1 MLETGSR
8 GRNLYYRGYLIHE
21 DIRSLHYTIYGTR
34 PERRQVAGAATS
46 RQAMEWV
53 DGRVA
58 QQGPPSLMVWPTL
71 FTRTP
76 LSAMS
81 GL

>member
-1 MLETGSR
+1 MLETISR
-8 GRNLYYRGYLIHE
+8 GKNLYYRGYLIHE

-34 PERRQVAGAATS
+34 PERQELTGAATS
-46 RQAMEWV
+46 RQAMEWI

-58 QQGPPSLMVWPTL
+58 RQAPPSLMVWPSL

-76 LSAMS
+76 RSAMS